1 MGDALEQYNE
11 RYGVSD
17 WELWNDPWE
26 LIHGM
31 PYCMSPAP
39 AFRHQSLNSI
49 LLAELVYQLK
59 TCKKCRAIMPID
71 WQIDEETVV
80 QPDILILCKPH
91 DGNRLLLHP
100 PICLFEILSPSTRK
114 KDQGIKFQLYQEQG
128 VQYYIM
134 ANPESKTIEA
144 FELNAEGK
152 YQTISAFP
160 TLNLNLDGC
169 VVDLDMPS
177 IWESLDEMPS

>member
-11 RYGVSD
+11 RYRVSD
-17 WELWNDPWE
+17 WEHWNDPWE

-39 AFRHQSLNSI
+39 AFRHQ
-49 LLAELVYQLK
+49 LLSSNLVSELGMQLK
-59 TCKKCRAIMPID
+59 KSRKYLVIMPID

-91 DGNRLLLHP
+91 NGDRLLHP

-134 ANPESKTIEA
+134 ADPESKTIEA
-144 FELNAEGK
+144 FEIDAEGK
-152 YQTISAFP
+152 YQTISAFS
-160 TLNLNLDGC
+160 TLKLNLDGC
-169 VVDLDMPS
+169 QVELDMPG
-177 IWESLDEMPS
+177 IWESLDEMAS

>member
-11 RYGVSD
+11 RYRVSD
-17 WELWNDPWE
+17 WQNWNDPWE

-39 AFRHQSLNSI
+39 AFRHQ
-49 LLAELVYQLK
+49 LLSSNLISELGTKLK
-59 TCKKCRAIMPID
+59 KSRNYLVVMPID

-80 QPDILILCKPH
+80 QPDILILRKPH
-91 DGNRLLLHP
+91 DGNRLLDH

-114 KDQGIKFQLYQEQG
+114 KDQGIKFHLYQEQG

-134 ANPESKTIEA
+134 ADPESKTIEA

-160 TLNLNLDGC
+160 TLKLNLDEC
-169 VVDLDMPS
+169 QVELDMPD
-177 IWESLDEMPS
+177 IWESLNEMPS

>member
-11 RYGVSD
+11 RYRVSD

-26 LIHGM
+26 LIYGM

-39 AFRHQSLNSI
+39 AFRHQ
-49 LLAELVYQLK
+49 LLSSNLVIELGTQLK
-59 TCKKCRAIMPID
+59 KCRKCRAIMPIN

-91 DGNRLLLHP
+91 NGDRLQHP

-114 KDQGIKFQLYQEQG
+114 KDQGIKFQLYQQQG

-134 ANPESKTIEA
+134 ADPESKTIEA
-144 FELNAEGK
+144 FELDAEGK
-152 YQTISAFP
+152 YQSISAFP

-169 VVDLDMPS
+169 LVELDMPS
-177 IWESLDEMPS
+177 IWESLDEMDS